1 MTLDEIVQDI
11 HALEQDL
18 ETYERKYGVLSET
31 FYESYLRGEEPP
43 DEALVLDWTRWASAY
58 KIWLRRREQ
67 YQAAIAALYKR
78 LSSLAD
84 IIQKKARYESL
95 PIPA

>member
-1 MTLDEIVQDI
+1 MTLDDILQDI
-11 HALEQDL
+11 HALEEDL

-43 DEALVLDWTRWASAY
+43 DDTLVTDWTRWASAY

-67 YQAAIAALYKR
+67 YRAAIAALYTR
-78 LSSLAD
+78 FPSLAVM
-84 IIQKKARYESL
+84 IQRDVRYEPL